1 MNSHNST
8 RGVTNEKSLL
18 RVTFFKPNRRN
29 MMSKLVQSVK
39 NFMQEEEGVT
49 AIEYGMIAFLIAVA
63 ILAAVTAVGGRLN
76 VVFGQILTA
85 LGG

>member
-1 MNSHNST
+1 
-8 RGVTNEKSLL
+8 
-18 RVTFFKPNRRN
+18 
-29 MMSKLVQSVK
+29 MSKLVQSVK